1 MATKNI
7 SITEEAYGRLAALR
21 KGNESFSEIISRVTK
36 KGDWRNFIGVLS
48 EEKADL
54 IEKSIVE
61 GRKIHRR
68 LHEERHKRLMKEMG

>member
-7 SITEEAYGRLAALR
+7 SITEEAYRRLVALR
-21 KGNESFSEIISRVTK
+21 KGNESFSEIINIITK

-48 EEKADL
+48 EKKADL

-68 LHEERHKRLMKEMG
+68 LHEERHKWLMKEMS